1 MNIISDDLDRIAIRE
16 YGDELF
22 ENEQFLEAIQAYQ
35 LVLDNFP
42 SDMLARYGMAECFF
56 KLELDGLA
64 HIYCAV

>member
-56 KLELDGLA
+56 NWSWTDWHYKS
-64 HIYCAV
+64 